1 LLLVATALVLP
12 LTAGE
17 AVRPGNPWF
26 SFYLLSVCF
35 LFFGWFWTHG
45 GQTLG
50 MRAWKIRLQRTD
62 GKGLG
67 WWQAL
72 LRFFLASLWI
82 LPMAYVSQVLRFDYQ
97 LGIAVGLGFFVL
109 TLATC
114 FHDRYSD
121 TIMVQIVPSKTK
133 RSFFERKTGNK

>member
-1 LLLVATALVLP
+1 VATALILP
-12 LTAGE
+12 LTAGQ
-17 AVRPGNPWF
+17 AVGSGNAWF
-26 SFYLLSVCF
+26 SSYLLLVCF

-62 GKGLG
+62 GEGLG

-82 LPMAYVSQVLRFDYQ
+82 LPMAYVSQVLGFDYQ
-97 LGIAVGLGFFVL
+97 LSMGVGLIFLLVM
-109 TLATC
+109 LATR

-121 TIMVQIVPSKTK
+121 TVIVQIVSSKTQN
-133 RSFFERKTGNK
+133 FFFRKSGKSNQ